1 MTARPTR
8 TPDPEER
15 RKLFRRMEWVF
26 VWAPPLLIAFIGGS
40 AAALVAWLVPIAGFG
55 FWTRWLIVFVVVTAV
70 PLLVFVVRERMR
82 R

>member
-8 TPDPEER
+8 APDPEER

-26 VWAPPLLIAFIGGS
+26 VWAPPLLIILIAGS
-40 AAALVAWLVPIAGFG
+40 AGALVAWLVPIEGFG
-55 FWTRWLIVFVVVTAV
+55 FWARWLFVFLVVIGA
-70 PLLVFVVRERMR
+70 PLLVYVVRERLR